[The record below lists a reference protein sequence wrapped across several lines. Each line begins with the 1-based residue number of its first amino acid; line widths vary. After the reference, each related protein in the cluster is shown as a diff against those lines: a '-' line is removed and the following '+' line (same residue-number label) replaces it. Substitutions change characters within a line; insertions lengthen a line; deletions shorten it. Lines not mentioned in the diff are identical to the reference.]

1 MSENQLRSALGRGEF
16 VCSAELV
23 LGRDHTTDHAERFV
37 RDAAGG
43 PVRVISVTDLPGGN
57 PALPPDAFVQA
68 ILEQGLTPIAH
79 LTGKDG
85 NRALIEGRLHA
96 FARAGVENI
105 LALTGDVQRAGWQGV
120 GKPVHDLDSVLML
133 RLIEDLRAGLV
144 HDVGARSA
152 TTTPF
157 AFFPGV
163 VVNPFKPREPD
174 LMMQLYKLELKIAA
188 GARFIISQLGF
199 NLRKLYELR
208 QYLMR
213 EGLGHIPV
221 LANVYVPT
229 AAIGRLMRS
238 GELAGCV
245 ATDEL
250 VQRLEGEKKPERLER
265 AALMVAAVKELGFAG
280 AHIGGFGLAYSDFVA
295 ILERAAAIGPAWRER
310 MDELVFPYPDEFYLL
325 PAGPDG
331 LSDATGEY
339 QFGRQRPRASM
350 TLRLSRLAHRHII
363 SSKSAVGRAFGAR
376 LQPARQKAQAGE
388 WRNGF
393 VPLLLKPSS
402 FYRHNFLGCVDC
414 GDCIQD
420 HLLYAGCSMGYC
432 YKELRNG
439 PCGGSTPD
447 GQCEAHPAFPCLWTL
462 VYQNALAA
470 GEDPR
475 RFANT
480 LIPPR
485 DWSLDGTNALVNH
498 YAEIDNGPRRVTLPA
513 ARVPPTTMESRDVC

>member
-1 MSENQLRSALGRGEF
+1 MSENHLRSALGRGEF

-23 LGRDHTTDHAERFV
+23 LGRDHATDQAERFV
-37 RDAAGG
+37 CDAAAGG

-57 PALPPDAFVQA
+57 PALPPDAFVST
-68 ILEQGLTPIAH
+68 IVEHGLTPIAH
-79 LTGKDG
+79 LTGKDA

-96 FARAGVENI
+96 FARAGVESI
-105 LALTGDVQRAGWQGV
+105 LALTGDVQRDGWAGA
-120 GKPVHDLDSVLML
+120 GKPVHDLDSVLIL
-133 RLIEDLRAGLV
+133 RLIEELRAGLE
-144 HDVGARSA
+144 HEVGQRQV

-157 AFFPGV
+157 DFFPGV

-188 GARFIISQLGF
+188 GARFIITQLGF

-208 QYLMR
+208 QYLVR

-229 AAIGRLMRS
+229 PAIGRMMQS

-245 ATDEL
+245 ATDDL
-250 VQRLEGEKKPERLER
+250 VRRLEAEKKPERLER
-265 AALMVAAVKELGFAG
+265 AALLVAAVKELGFAG
-280 AHIGGFGLAYSDFVA
+280 AHIGGFGMAYGDFLT
-295 ILERAAAIGPAWRER
+295 ILERAAAIGSSWRER

-325 PAGPDG
+325 PVGQDG
-331 LSDATGEY
+331 LSDPAGEY
-339 QFGRQRPRASM
+339 QFGRVKPRSSL
-350 TLRLSRLAHRHII
+350 TLRVSRLAHRHII
-363 SSKSAVGRAFGAR
+363 SSKSLVGQTFGKR
-376 LQPARQKAQAGE
+376 LKPALAKATHGE
-388 WRNGF
+388 WRQGF
-393 VPLLLKPSS
+393 IPLLLKPSS
-402 FYRHNFLGCVDC
+402 FYRHSFLGCVDC

-439 PCGGSTPD
+439 PCGGSTAD
-447 GQCEAHPAFPCLWTL
+447 GKCEAHPAFPCLWTL

-475 RFANT
+475 RFAST

-485 DWSLDGTNALVNH
+485 DWTLDDTNALVNH
-498 YAEIDNGPRRVTLPA
+498 YAEIDNAPRRVTLPDP
-513 ARVPPTTMESRDVC
+513 RVPPVRKDS